1 MKAHN
6 LQSNFTFI
14 KSLEISKE
22 LGSAKIIFSDM
33 IFPKEIS
40 FAYRLI
46 YFKKS
51 ANEYKVGFCNSGRIF
66 MTEYKNG
73 KALETKKIRLN

>member
-22 LGSAKIIFSDM
+22 LGSAKIKFSDM
-33 IFPKEIS
+33 VFPKEIE
-40 FAYRLI
+40 FFYRVI
-46 YFKKS
+46 SFKKS
-51 ANEYKVGFCNSGRIF
+51 ADEFKIGYVTSGRNF
-66 MTEYKNG
+66 LTEYKNG
-73 KALETKKIRLN
+73 TQTTIKIKK